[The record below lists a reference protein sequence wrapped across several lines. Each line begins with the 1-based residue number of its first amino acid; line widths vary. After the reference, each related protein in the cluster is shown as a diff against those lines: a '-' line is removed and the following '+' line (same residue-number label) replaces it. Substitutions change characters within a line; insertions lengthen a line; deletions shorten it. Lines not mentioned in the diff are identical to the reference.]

1 MVENFGSVF
10 YLVIYIVNLLGLAYY
25 TYLTYL
31 NPKQLI
37 NDYELGDDSIVIIRV
52 VGSFVL
58 SYVIIGIILLFT
70 SIQGAWIYFVTGLM
84 ISSFQLLYDLG
95 TRMNIIDND
104 YKVVNKTSDTIISI
118 VFIILFN
125 YIYSRKKYKPY
136 SEYTH
141 TQWIQYA
148 IQNGFR
154 HFMAFNV
161 VIYSLISFRSSFV
174 K

>member
-10 YLVIYIVNLLGLAYY
+10 YLVIYIINLLGLAYY

-70 SIQGAWIYFVTGLM
+70 SIQGAWIYFVSGLM

-95 TRMNIIDND
+95 TRMNIIDSN

-118 VFIILFN
+118 VFIVINVILITGLSDK
-125 YIYSRKKYKPY
+125 IY
-136 SEYTH
+136 
-141 TQWIQYA
+141 
-148 IQNGFR
+148 N
-154 HFMAFNV
+154 
-161 VIYSLISFRSSFV
+161 
-174 K
+174 

>member
-1 MVENFGSVF
+1 MIENFGSVF

-37 NDYELGDDSIVIIRV
+37 NDYELGDDSIVVIRV

-118 VFIILFN
+118 VFIVIGVILITGLSDK
-125 YIYSRKKYKPY
+125 IY
-136 SEYTH
+136 H
-141 TQWIQYA
+141 
-148 IQNGFR
+148 
-154 HFMAFNV
+154 
-161 VIYSLISFRSSFV
+161 
-174 K
+174 

>member
-37 NDYELGDDSIVIIRV
+37 NDYELGDDSIVVIRV

-118 VFIILFN
+118 VFIVINVILITGLSDK
-125 YIYSRKKYKPY
+125 IY
-136 SEYTH
+136 H
-141 TQWIQYA
+141 
-148 IQNGFR
+148 
-154 HFMAFNV
+154 
-161 VIYSLISFRSSFV
+161 
-174 K
+174 

>member
-1 MVENFGSVF
+1 MVEDFGSVF

-95 TRMNIIDND
+95 TRMNIIDSN

-118 VFIILFN
+118 VFIVINVILITGLSDK
-125 YIYSRKKYKPY
+125 IY
-136 SEYTH
+136 
-141 TQWIQYA
+141 
-148 IQNGFR
+148 N
-154 HFMAFNV
+154 
-161 VIYSLISFRSSFV
+161 
-174 K
+174 

>member
-95 TRMNIIDND
+95 TRMNIIDSN

-118 VFIILFN
+118 VFIVINVILITGLSDK
-125 YIYSRKKYKPY
+125 IY
-136 SEYTH
+136 
-141 TQWIQYA
+141 
-148 IQNGFR
+148 N
-154 HFMAFNV
+154 
-161 VIYSLISFRSSFV
+161 
-174 K
+174 

>member
-37 NDYELGDDSIVIIRV
+37 NDYELGDDSIALVRV
-52 VGSFVL
+52 AGSFVL
-58 SYVIIGIILLFT
+58 SYIIIGIILLFT

-95 TRMNIIDND
+95 TRMNIVDSN
-104 YKVVNKTSDTIISI
+104 YKVIHKTSDTIISI
-118 VFIILFN
+118 VFIVINIILITGLSDK
-125 YIYSRKKYKPY
+125 IY
-136 SEYTH
+136 H
-141 TQWIQYA
+141 
-148 IQNGFR
+148 
-154 HFMAFNV
+154 
-161 VIYSLISFRSSFV
+161 
-174 K
+174 

>member
-1 MVENFGSVF
+1 MVENFGSIF
-10 YLVIYIVNLLGLAYY
+10 YLLIYIVNLLGLTYY

-84 ISSFQLLYDLG
+84 IFFFP
-95 TRMNIIDND
+95 II
-104 YKVVNKTSDTIISI
+104 I
-118 VFIILFN
+118 
-125 YIYSRKKYKPY
+125 R
-136 SEYTH
+136 
-141 TQWIQYA
+141 
-148 IQNGFR
+148 FR
-154 HFMAFNV
+154 N
-161 VIYSLISFRSSFV
+161 
-174 K
+174 

>member
-10 YLVIYIVNLLGLAYY
+10 YLFIYIVNLVGLAYY

-95 TRMNIIDND
+95 TRMNIIDSN

-118 VFIILFN
+118 VFIVINVILITGLSDK
-125 YIYSRKKYKPY
+125 IY
-136 SEYTH
+136 
-141 TQWIQYA
+141 
-148 IQNGFR
+148 N
-154 HFMAFNV
+154 
-161 VIYSLISFRSSFV
+161 
-174 K
+174 

>member
-70 SIQGAWIYFVTGLM
+70 SIQSAWIYFVTGLM

-95 TRMNIIDND
+95 TRMNIIDSN

-118 VFIILFN
+118 VFIVINVILITGLSDK
-125 YIYSRKKYKPY
+125 IY
-136 SEYTH
+136 
-141 TQWIQYA
+141 
-148 IQNGFR
+148 N
-154 HFMAFNV
+154 
-161 VIYSLISFRSSFV
+161 
-174 K
+174 